1 MGCNGISPF
10 LWNTIYVCTLFKNCG
25 NLSLNSA
32 GVYLY
37 NSELTL
43 SYPFFINLKA
53 FSDSSDVIKVC
64 VIEFHFGSFTFVVF
78 HTLHSTEE

>member
-1 MGCNGISPF
+1 MGLQWHFSF
-10 LWNTIYVCTLFKNCG
+10 LVEYNICGTLFKNCG

-53 FSDSSDVIKVC
+53 FSDSSDVIKVS
-64 VIEFHFGSFTFVVF
+64 V
-78 HTLHSTEE
+78 